1 MKKIIKLL
9 PFIAMTV
16 SLSVNAEYL
25 KYEEEEDAV
34 EKTIKLED
42 NSKILGHWDLYAEV
56 SELHKPLKKVVNKWE
71 FREDGILVATAFDP
85 RLDGEATVEVKYS
98 VNNGVLNK
106 QVQPGREY
114 YEDCAVIKLDVENL
128 TLHCKNLYYLLK
140 KK

>member
-1 MKKIIKLL
+1 MKKMIKLL
-9 PFIAMTV
+9 PFIAIAV
-16 SLSVNAEYL
+16 SLSANAEYL
-25 KYEEEEDAV
+25 KYEDEEDAV

-42 NSKILGHWDLYAEV
+42 NSKLLGHWSLYAEV
-56 SELHKPLKKVVNKWE
+56 SELHKPLKKVENKWE
-71 FREDGILVATAFDP
+71 FRDDGTLVATAFDP

-98 VNNGVLNK
+98 VRDGILNK

-114 YEDCAVIKLDVENL
+114 YEDCSVIKLDANDL

>member
-1 MKKIIKLL
+1 MKKILKFL
-9 PFIAMTV
+9 PLVAMVV
-16 SLSVNAEYL
+16 SFSANSEYL
-25 KYEEEEDAV
+25 KYEDEEEAI

-42 NSKILGHWDLYAEV
+42 NSKILGHWSLYAEV
-56 SELHKPLKKVVNKWE
+56 SELHKPLKDVKNKWE
-71 FREDGILVATAFDP
+71 FRDDGILVATAFDP

-98 VNNGVLNK
+98 IKNGLLVK

-114 YEDCAVIKLDVENL
+114 YEDCSVIKLEKDDL